1 MARSG
6 HSANLYN
13 GKMYIF
19 GGIFEIT
26 KELSELLV
34 YDFDTQSFECIG
46 GENGEP
52 GNQSAI
58 HRDDDSPGLKKGATM
73 KNTKSTTQG
82 GSPSKLRGNFGSPS
96 KTGKGLSLTAKAR
109 RAGKN

>member
-6 HSANLYN
+6 HTANLYD

-34 YDFDTQSFECIG
+34 YNFDTQSFECIG
-46 GENGEP
+46 GESGEP
-52 GNQSAI
+52 GAQSAI
-58 HRDDDSPGLKKGATM
+58 QRDTDSPGVKKAQTM
-73 KNTKSTTQG
+73 KATKSATQG
-82 GSPSKLRGNFGSPS
+82 GSPSKLGGNFGSPT
-96 KTGKGLSLTAKAR
+96 KT
-109 RAGKN
+109 

>member
-6 HSANLYN
+6 HSANLFN
-13 GKMYIF
+13 GKMYVF

-46 GENGEP
+46 GESGE
-52 GNQSAI
+52 
-58 HRDDDSPGLKKGATM
+58 LGA
-73 KNTKSTTQG
+73 
-82 GSPSKLRGNFGSPS
+82 
-96 KTGKGLSLTAKAR
+96 
-109 RAGKN
+109 